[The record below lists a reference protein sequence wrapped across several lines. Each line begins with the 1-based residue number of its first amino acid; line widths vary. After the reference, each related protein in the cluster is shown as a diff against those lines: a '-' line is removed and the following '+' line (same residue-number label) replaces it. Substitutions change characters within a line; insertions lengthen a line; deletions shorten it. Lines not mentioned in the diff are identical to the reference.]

1 MAHFSTN
8 SEITPEK
15 VEEISWG
22 LIGAYFEEKGY
33 VRTQINSYNDL
44 IYKWIPEI
52 IQRLGIFTFS
62 HNSHTYSYT
71 FKKTMFGLPY
81 YQEPEGKFHFFL
93 IFFTYFFY
101 RIFFLKVKSGT

>member
-1 MAHFSTN
+1 MNHFTSN
-8 SEITPEK
+8 SDVTSEK
-15 VEEISWG
+15 VEEISWD

-52 IQRLGIFTFS
+52 IQRLGTFTFS
-62 HNSHTYSYT
+62 QNSHTYSYT

-81 YQEPEGKFHFFL
+81 YQEPEGKKQFFTLYLFFL
-93 IFFTYFFY
+93 PYIFF
-101 RIFFLKVKSGT
+101 

>member
-81 YQEPEGKFHFFL
+81 YQEPEGK
-93 IFFTYFFY
+93 
-101 RIFFLKVKSGT
+101 KK